1 MSEDR
6 KRKAE
11 GEPYQGL
18 PAEELI
24 VIGGEGK
31 TGPIPAELVVRSN
44 GFVYSPDDIQRFG
57 QKSRARC
64 PTYGNCSVCFN
75 SGPVGKVCTCRH
87 GVYMVVMTFVNDSD
101 GNGANMIDAEH
112 FANLFQRNHEVA
124 MVDRTFSWIKTP
136 TVFVRRGHII
146 RLIIEGMKPKI
157 DDLALEIG
165 KTIFGSDYK
174 P

>member
-1 MSEDR
+1 
-6 KRKAE
+6 
-11 GEPYQGL
+11 
-18 PAEELI
+18 
-24 VIGGEGK
+24 
-31 TGPIPAELVVRSN
+31 
-44 GFVYSPDDIQRFG
+44 
-57 QKSRARC
+57 
-64 PTYGNCSVCFN
+64 
-75 SGPVGKVCTCRH
+75 
-87 GVYMVVMTFVNDSD
+87 MVVMTFVNNSD